1 LASPPSPPSP
11 DDLPAERSLGGR
23 LILIV
28 EDEAMIA
35 MMARDALRAAGATT
49 VWAGDGKAA
58 LAAFGTAPFDAA
70 VVNLGLHDVNG
81 AEVIRRFRVARPSL
95 PVLVASGSVG
105 KFISG
110 PASIMADN
118 APTAIMEK
126 PFDLDALVRVV
137 ADLIS
142 AAERAG
148 GE

>member
-1 LASPPSPPSP
+1 
-11 DDLPAERSLGGR
+11 
-23 LILIV
+23 
-28 EDEAMIA
+28 MIA

-49 VWAGDGKAA
+49 VWAADGKAA

-81 AEVIRRFRVARPSL
+81 AEVIRRFRVARPSQA
-95 PVLVASGSVG
+95 VLVASGSVG

-110 PASIMADN
+110 SASIMADN

-126 PFDLDALVRVV
+126 PFDLDALVQVV

>member
-1 LASPPSPPSP
+1 
-11 DDLPAERSLGGR
+11 
-23 LILIV
+23 
-28 EDEAMIA
+28 
-35 MMARDALRAAGATT
+35 
-49 VWAGDGKAA
+49 
-58 LAAFGTAPFDAA
+58 
-70 VVNLGLHDVNG
+70 VNLGLHDVNG

-110 PASIMADN
+110 PASITADN
-118 APTAIMEK
+118 APTAIVEK

-142 AAERAG
+142 TAERAG